1 MSRSVGFAPAPIES
15 GSAAALARPGIFT
28 AAYNELFRV
37 QHKGL
42 IPWLDL
48 LRTIAI
54 LLVVGEHCLELGFEG
69 PAARAFYWGW
79 TGVDLFF
86 ILSGFLIGR
95 QLWKELRETN
105 TVNIGRFLLRRGLR
119 IWPLYFTA
127 VLGYFVWS
135 LAAGLNLKPLLA
147 DVFFVS
153 NYFHCRVKG
162 GWSLSTEEQFYIAA
176 PVLLFLFRFIRNRA
190 LVLIPVIWM
199 IVLPLLRYLALARAP
214 GLSVSDVIYSPIHL
228 HSDGLAAGLILSWLS
243 VFCPKWWSSGKAAL
257 WLPAVVIASGLALR
271 FIGKDVFS
279 YSALALIYGGAAL
292 FGLRVHAANRI
303 ASWRGLFVVSRLS
316 YGMYLNHLVLI
327 EAIPGAWVREIGLNF
342 GTNPAAFAAAFLAV
356 TAISLSI
363 AFVTFAVI
371 ERPALLFRERL
382 FKARA
387 PQKTRAAAAV
397 A

>member
-1 MSRSVGFAPAPIES
+1 MSRSVAFAPAPIHRDPAVDS
-15 GSAAALARPGIFT
+15 ARPGLFAS
-28 AAYNELFRV
+28 AANELFWT

-48 LRTIAI
+48 LRTLAI
-54 LLVVGEHCLELGFEG
+54 LLVVGEHCLELGFSG
-69 PAARAFYWGW
+69 PAAKAFYWGW

-95 QLWKELRETN
+95 QLWKELRDTQ

-119 IWPLYFTA
+119 IWPLYFVT
-127 VLGYFVWS
+127 VFCYFVWS
-135 LAAGLNLKPLLA
+135 VVAGLNLHPLVA

-176 PVLLFLFRFIRNRA
+176 PVLLFLLRFVQRRY
-190 LVLIPVIWM
+190 LVLVPAVWM
-199 IVLPLLRYLALARAP
+199 VVLPLLRYSALANAP
-214 GLSVSDVIYSPIHL
+214 GVPVSDVIYTPIHL

-243 VFCPKWWSSGKAAL
+243 VFCPKWWSSGKSAL
-257 WLPAVVIASGLALR
+257 WLPCLVIATGLALR
-271 FIGKDVFS
+271 FLGKDVFS

-303 ASWRGLFVVSRLS
+303 ASWRGLFVISRLS
-316 YGMYLNHLVLI
+316 YGTYLNHLVLI
-327 EAIPGAWVREIGLNF
+327 EALPAAWVQHIASAF
-342 GTNPAAFAAAFLAV
+342 GTSSLAFAAAFLTVCAV
-356 TAISLSI
+356 SLSI
-363 AFVTFAVI
+363 AFVTYALI
-371 ERPALLFRERL
+371 ERPGLQWRERL
-382 FKARA
+382 LEA
-387 PQKTRAAAAV
+387 PAPKPRAAAAM